1 MKDIVRP
8 EIVPILREM
17 ERLAEELSRGADPL
31 LRSQAEFLHGRIV
44 AMVAIAGGDLNPGGE
59 PASGERELS

>member
-31 LRSQAEFLHGRIV
+31 LRSQAEFLRGRIV
-44 AMVAIAGGDLNPGGE
+44 AMVAIAGGAVNSDCDDAAGGTHL
-59 PASGERELS
+59 P